1 MNKLFTFIMLWM
13 MSCLPI
19 LAQAPMD
26 GGVWKDNTGK
36 HINAHG
42 GNIFNYKGTYY
53 WYGESRSQD
62 GKPYSSLGVS
72 CFTSK
77 DLKKWTNHGLV
88 LPVSNEPGSDIEG
101 GCIIERPKVLYNQ
114 KTRKF
119 VMWFHLELKGQGY
132 AAARMFKAKNIFG
145 PWEQLPNP
153 CRGEGADKTFGA
165 QGTYIYKV
173 ETAAQKKMFH
183 GADYVFMADMWN
195 PKHLSDSRHLWVPI
209 SWENGAPVLKK

>member
-13 MSCLPI
+13 MACLPT

-88 LPVSNEPGSDIEG
+88 TSGVVASSSALRCSIIRRPGSSSCG
-101 GCIIERPKVLYNQ
+101 
-114 KTRKF
+114 
-119 VMWFHLELKGQGY
+119 
-132 AAARMFKAKNIFG
+132 
-145 PWEQLPNP
+145 
-153 CRGEGADKTFGA
+153 
-165 QGTYIYKV
+165 
-173 ETAAQKKMFH
+173 
-183 GADYVFMADMWN
+183 
-195 PKHLSDSRHLWVPI
+195 SI
-209 SWENGAPVLKK
+209 SN